1 MGMVIGV
8 ALEVL
13 SASSYPGTVTL
24 QRTFE
29 EAILC
34 FIFGPPE
41 LEGKALRKVK
51 EIIDFALKYKLL
63 GDLTPMISRPRVG
76 GFINCELFGDEMLSA
91 RAQ

>member
-1 MGMVIGV
+1 MVIGV

-41 LEGKALRKVK
+41 LEEKSLKKVK

-63 GDLTPMISRPRVG
+63 GDLTPMIS
-76 GFINCELFGDEMLSA
+76 A
-91 RAQ
+91 RSWLTRSTAAGSSE

>member
-8 ALEVL
+8 ALKVSSAL
-13 SASSYPGTVTL
+13 SSPGTVTL

-41 LEGKALRKVK
+41 LEEKALKKVR

-63 GDLTPMISRPRVG
+63 GESFSD
-76 GFINCELFGDEMLSA
+76 D
-91 RAQ
+91 

>member
-8 ALEVL
+8 ALKVSSAL
-13 SASSYPGTVTL
+13 SSPGTVTL

-41 LEGKALRKVK
+41 LEEKALKKVK

-63 GDLTPMISRPRVG
+63 GESDS
-76 GFINCELFGDEMLSA
+76 DD
-91 RAQ
+91 

>member
-8 ALEVL
+8 ALKVSSAL
-13 SASSYPGTVTL
+13 SSPGTMTL

-41 LEGKALRKVK
+41 LEEKALRKVV
-51 EIIDFALKYKLL
+51 EIIEFALKYKFL
-63 GDLTPMISRPRVG
+63 GESDS
-76 GFINCELFGDEMLSA
+76 DD
-91 RAQ
+91 

>member
-1 MGMVIGV
+1 VIGV
-8 ALEVL
+8 ALK
-13 SASSYPGTVTL
+13 ASTALNSPGTMTL

-41 LEGKALRKVK
+41 QEKKALIKIK

-63 GDLTPMISRPRVG
+63 GEFDSD
-76 GFINCELFGDEMLSA
+76 DE
-91 RAQ
+91 

>member
-8 ALEVL
+8 ALKVSSVL
-13 SASSYPGTVTL
+13 SSPGTVTL

-41 LEGKALRKVK
+41 QEEKALKKVK

-63 GDLTPMISRPRVG
+63 GESDS
-76 GFINCELFGDEMLSA
+76 DD
-91 RAQ
+91 

>member
-1 MGMVIGV
+1 MVIGV

-13 SASSYPGTVTL
+13 SASSSPGTMTL
-24 QRTFE
+24 QGSFE

-41 LEGKALRKVK
+41 LEGTAWKKVR

-63 GDLTPMISRPRVG
+63 GESDS
-76 GFINCELFGDEMLSA
+76 DD
-91 RAQ
+91 

>member
-1 MGMVIGV
+1 MHMGIVIGV
-8 ALEVL
+8 ALEIL
-13 SASSYPGTVTL
+13 SASSSSGTVTL

-41 LEGKALRKVK
+41 LEEKALKNVK

-63 GDLTPMISRPRVG
+63 GESDFDDT
-76 GFINCELFGDEMLSA
+76 
-91 RAQ
+91 